1 MIDTNMDI
9 FKTWL
14 VTKPIAH
21 RGFWSADIPENSL
34 AACESAITKGYAI
47 ELDLRQL
54 DDGTVVVFHDESL
67 SRMTGKDGY
76 VSALKKSELKNYP
89 LINSNNNPQHIPTLE
104 EVLKFVDGRVPVLIE
119 IKNSGK
125 AGIFEQAVIDI
136 LVNYTGEIAIQS
148 FNPYSLGYFVEHAPH
163 ILRGQLSSYFR
174 HVKEIGAIKR
184 AVLKRLKLND
194 VSKPDFIAYE
204 WKFLPNKYVKKYVKN
219 HNIPVISWTI
229 KSNAEMEAVRAHCDN
244 LIFERFEPKL

>member
-1 MIDTNMDI
+1 MDI
-9 FKTWL
+9 FKSWL
-14 VTKPIAH
+14 VTKRIAH

-34 AACESAITKGYAI
+34 AACEAAIVKDYAI
-47 ELDLRQL
+47 EIDLRQL

-76 VSALKKSELKNYP
+76 VRALKKNDLKDYALTGSEEK
-89 LINSNNNPQHIPTLE
+89 PQHIPTLE
-104 EVLKFVDGRVPVLIE
+104 EVLKLVKGRVPLLVE

-125 AGIFEQAVIDI
+125 AGAFEQAVIDI
-136 LVNYTGEIAIQS
+136 LAGYKGETAVQS

-194 VSKPDFIAYE
+194 VSKPDFIAYD
-204 WKFLPNKYVKKYVKN
+204 WKYLPNKYVKKYVKS
-219 HNIPVISWTI
+219 HNVPVISWTI
-229 KSNAEMEAVRAHCDN
+229 KSNAEMETVRKHCDN
-244 LIFERFEPKL
+244 IIFERFEPKL